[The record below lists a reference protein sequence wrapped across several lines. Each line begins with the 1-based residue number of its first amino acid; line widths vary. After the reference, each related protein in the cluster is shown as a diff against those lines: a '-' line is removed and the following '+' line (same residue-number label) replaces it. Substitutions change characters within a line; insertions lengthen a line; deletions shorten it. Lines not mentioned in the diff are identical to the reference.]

1 MLAVVQEQICN
12 KLYSPALSWKE
23 YAELGV
29 FVQDPCARDS
39 RKWPEVVRED
49 GRFEDSV

>member
-1 MLAVVQEQICN
+1 MVQEQICN

-39 RKWPEVVRED
+39 GQQTEVLRED
-49 GRFEDSV
+49 GHFEDSV